1 MAILL
6 TTSYQLISTIP
17 VTYGEIRTY
26 AKLNSQSKETNNSY
40 YELKSTYYI
49 PSYSNVSFS
58 SATGTLDGET
68 KSYGYTTM
76 YKGETTIQEFL
87 RSIEHNPDG
96 STPTK
101 NVATSWTAS
110 YGGGGSTSADIV
122 FPKIDR
128 YPMIVQAPN
137 FSDEDNPTITYT
149 TTLGFSSATVEACL
163 KLNAEGPEIINYRA
177 VSVQDGSYTFNLT
190 NAEREVLRNATPNSN
205 TLNVVFVLRTMVGET
220 KYFSTVTRQ
229 MTIVNG
235 EPLFTHTELET
246 DENVISVLGSSSAN
260 TIIQNVSKMKV
271 TVVPTAVKGATITSV
286 RVSSGLNYSQTKT
299 TSPYEFIVPV
309 TVAGMTITATDSR
322 GNVHGAGVMKTLI
335 EYTPV
340 SLNSFSFKRENPT
353 SSNIIV
359 NLEATYLQKNFNNT
373 ANVPIVKWKL
383 DDGSF
388 TTIPSSE
395 YSIDTTNN
403 KLTITNYELS
413 NALVY
418 TAKGTFRIEV
428 SDLLTS
434 DSNTQDV
441 IKGIPTFDYGEHDL
455 QVNGDLYVADTNREN
470 ARLVTFPVILWENPN
485 PLSPISSATT
495 ITLSTDEYDCYEV
508 IYNTSYTSSMT
519 TYMSTGRIPKGLGTR
534 LQMSYW
540 NGSNI
545 VLRDREIKYLSDTS
559 FQISQ
564 SMAQDGDYVC
574 RPMYIIGYK
583 TELF

>member
-6 TTSYQLISTIP
+6 TTSYQHISTISI
-17 VTYGEIRTY
+17 TYGEIRTY
-26 AKLNSQSKETNNSY
+26 ARLRSQSKEDNKSY
-40 YELKSTYYI
+40 YDLKSTYYI

-58 SATGTLDGET
+58 SATGTLDGES
-68 KSYGYTTM
+68 KGYGYTTM
-76 YKGETTIQEFL
+76 YKGETTIQEFT
-87 RSIEHNPDG
+87 REISHNSDG

-110 YGGGGSTSADIV
+110 FGGGGSTSADIV

-149 TTLGFSSATVEACL
+149 TTLGFSSATVEACI
-163 KLNAEGPEIINYRA
+163 KLVADGPEIINYRA

-190 NAEREVLRNATPNSN
+190 NAEREILRNATPNSN

-220 KYFSTVTRQ
+220 KYFSTVSRQ

-235 EPLFTHTELET
+235 EPSFTHTELET
-246 DENVISVLGSSSAN
+246 DENVISVLGSSSAS

-271 TVVPTAVKGATITSV
+271 TVVPTAVKGATIASV

-322 GNVHGAGVMKTLI
+322 GNTHGAGVMKTLI

-353 SSNIIV
+353 SSNIIL

-540 NGSNI
+540 SGSNI

-559 FQISQ
+559 LQISQ

-583 TELF
+583 TGLF

>member
-6 TTSYQLISTIP
+6 TTSYQQISSIAI
-17 VTYGEIRTY
+17 TYGEIRTY
-26 AKLNSQSKETNNSY
+26 ARLRSQSKEENKSY
-40 YELKSTYYI
+40 YDLKSTYYI
-49 PSYSNVSFS
+49 SSYNNVSFD

-68 KSYGYTTM
+68 KGYGYTTM
-76 YKGETTIQEFL
+76 YKGETTIQEFT
-87 RSIEHNPDG
+87 REISHNSDG
-96 STPTK
+96 SSPTK

-149 TTLGFSSATVEACL
+149 TTMGFSGATLEACI
-163 KLNAEGPEIINYRA
+163 KLVIDGPQIVPYRQI
-177 VSVQDGSYTFNLT
+177 SVQDGSYTFNLT
-190 NAEREVLRNATPNSN
+190 TSERNALREATPNSN
-205 TLNVVFVLRTMVGET
+205 TLNVVFVLRTITTDNQVFLNGA
-220 KYFSTVTRQ
+220 TRQ

-235 EPLFTHTELET
+235 DPSFTHTELET
-246 DENVISVLGSSSAN
+246 DENVISILGSSSAN
-260 TIIQNVSKMKV
+260 TIIQNVSKVKV
-271 TVVPTAVKGATITSV
+271 IVVPTAIKGATITSV

-309 TVAGMTITATDSR
+309 TVASMTITATDSR
-322 GNVHGAGVMKTLI
+322 GNTHGAGVMKTLV

-340 SLNSFSFKRENPT
+340 SLNSFSFKRRNPT
-353 SSNIIV
+353 SSDIIL
-359 NLEATYLQKNFNNT
+359 NLDTTYLQRNFNNT
-373 ANVPIVKWKL
+373 ANVPTVRWKL

-388 TTIPSSE
+388 TTIPSTE

-470 ARLVTFPVILWENPN
+470 AYKVYNSFEHSSTEKVVGTWINGEKIYR
-485 PLSPISSATT
+485 IS
-495 ITLSTDEYDCYEV
+495 
-508 IYNTSYTSSMT
+508 N
-519 TYMSTGRIPKGLGTR
+519 
-534 LQMSYW
+534 
-540 NGSNI
+540 
-545 VLRDREIKYLSDTS
+545 
-559 FQISQ
+559 QISVSSGNSSISLPINNIGSVLSYEATLEQ
-564 SMAQDGDYVC
+564 TNTDILHLPYYSTNGNNCSIFYRKSNQTLQIRTNLSGTIYYSMEYT
-574 RPMYIIGYK
+574 K
-583 TELF
+583 TSD

>member
-6 TTSYQLISTIP
+6 TTSYQHISTISI
-17 VTYGEIRTY
+17 TYGEIRTY
-26 AKLNSQSKETNNSY
+26 ARLRSQSKEENKSY
-40 YELKSTYYI
+40 YDLKSTYYI
-49 PSYSNVSFS
+49 PSYNNVSFS

-68 KSYGYTTM
+68 KGYGYTTM
-76 YKGETTIQEFL
+76 YKGETTIQEFT
-87 RSIEHNPDG
+87 REISHNSDG
-96 STPTK
+96 SSPTK

-110 YGGGGSTSADIV
+110 FGGGGSTSADIV

-128 YPMIVQAPN
+128 YPMLTSAPN

-149 TTLGFSSATVEACL
+149 TTMGFSGATLSACISLTGATDDITYR
-163 KLNAEGPEIINYRA
+163 EIA
-177 VSVQDGSYTFNLT
+177 VQDGSYTFNLT
-190 NAEREVLRNATPNSN
+190 NAEREILRNATPNSN
-205 TLNVVFVLRTMVGET
+205 TLNVIFFLRT
-220 KYFSTVTRQ
+220 STSTTSYYSTLTRQ

-235 EPLFTHTELET
+235 EPSFTHTELET
-246 DENVISVLGSSSAN
+246 DENVISVLGSSSAD

-428 SDLLTS
+428 SDLFTS

-455 QVNGDLYVADTNREN
+455 QVNGDLYVADINREN
-470 ARLVTFPVILWENPN
+470 PVNILERVQGKILWQNNNP
-485 PLSPISSATT
+485 SSSFTSQN
-495 ITLSTDEYDCYEV
+495 ITLSSDDYDVLVWYFKGFNNNNWQNTTQVIKGGNARLIYMAGTELWYRNCEYLND
-508 IYNTSYTSSMT
+508 T
-519 TYMSTGRIPKGLGTR
+519 TYSIHNESTGNNTRSIPL
-534 LQMSYW
+534 
-540 NGSNI
+540 
-545 VLRDREIKYLSDTS
+545 
-559 FQISQ
+559 
-564 SMAQDGDYVC
+564 YV
-574 RPMYIIGYK
+574 IGYK
-583 TELF
+583 TGLF